1 MSKETKTVMAIRPA
15 QSGSIVQDTE
25 IGRDRPIDASLADAY
40 AHCRRLT
47 RDASKSFF
55 LAAALLPASKRRAV
69 EALYAFARTSDN
81 AVDEHEAPT
90 QALDAWLASLH
101 GATTSQDPVLRAW
114 HDASTRYSLP
124 RTLADELLAG
134 VGMDLTISRYQTF
147 EELQLYCYRVASVI
161 GLLSMHIIGYE
172 AGADPYA
179 IQLGTALQLTNIL
192 RDVGEDA
199 ARGRIYLP
207 LEDLERFGLCE
218 ADILN
223 GIQDQ
228 RFRALMRWQIARAE
242 RLYQGAW
249 PGIVLLH
256 RDGQFAVAAAALL
269 YRAILPR
276 IVANDFD
283 VYSRRA
289 FVSTSAKLLLLPRIW
304 RQLGR
309 LQRGNTALPPL
320 KLGAPT

>member
-1 MSKETKTVMAIRPA
+1 MAIRPV
-15 QSGSIVQDTE
+15 QSGSIAQDTE
-25 IGRDRPIDASLADAY
+25 IGRERSIDASLADAY
-40 AHCRRLT
+40 AHCRRIT

-55 LAAALLPASKRRAV
+55 LAAALLPAPKRRAV

-81 AVDEHEAPT
+81 AVDEHTDPAV
-90 QALDAWLASLH
+90 ALDAWLTSLH
-101 GATTSQDPVLRAW
+101 GATTSGDPVLCAW
-114 HDASTRYSLP
+114 RDTSTRYALP
-124 RTLADELLAG
+124 RSLADELLAG
-134 VGMDLTISRYQTF
+134 VGMDLTTSRYHTF
-147 EELQLYCYRVASVI
+147 EELQVYCYRVASVI

-218 ADILN
+218 DHILN
-223 GIQDQ
+223 GVRDQ
-228 RFRALMRWQIARAE
+228 RFRDLMRWQIARAE
-242 RLYQGAW
+242 RLYQASW

-269 YRAILPR
+269 YRAILPK
-276 IVANDFD
+276 IIANDFD
-283 VYSRRA
+283 VFSTRA
-289 FVSTSAKLLLLPRIW
+289 FVSTSEKLLLLPRIW
-304 RQLGR
+304 RQLGK
-309 LQRGNTALPPL
+309 LQRGNTALPAL
-320 KLGAPT
+320 SLGASS